1 MTFRKSAA
9 HIHLPFMAERCI
21 PLMGEAGAVV
31 VGSGDVGGAHNIDT
45 LVQQRAHPACSV
57 GQPADGRCTLWRRP
71 LGRRLWRGLRLRMR
85 AGIFSGTHTHTHTH
99 THRIAQ
105 RHERQGAD
113 TGGNM
118 AGRKAYAR
126 LFTRASLCATHIV
139 RLGQRRVSQVCTAIW
154 KLRAE
159 ILYCTTR
166 LIISTG

>member
-85 AGIFSGTHTHTHTH
+85 AGIFSGTHTRTHTH
-99 THRIAQ
+99 TELHRDMSVK
-105 RHERQGAD
+105 ERIQEETWRG
-113 TGGNM
+113 
-118 AGRKAYAR
+118 AR
-126 LFTRASLCATHIV
+126 LM
-139 RLGQRRVSQVCTAIW
+139 LGSSPVHPFAQP
-154 KLRAE
+154 
-159 ILYCTTR
+159 
-166 LIISTG
+166 ISYA